1 MMKISKFFHVA
12 IEVPDLDKAIE
23 FYTGLLS
30 LSLINR
36 EKLPEKKLEV
46 AFVAGEGCEI
56 ELMCYEDSK
65 DRQFAP
71 ENQSH
76 FQHLSFLV
84 NNIDTAMNY
93 LKEKGI
99 ELESEE
105 PIPVFNGRVCYN
117 TFKGPGG
124 ELLEIAQIMK
134 R

>member
-76 FQHLSFLV
+76 FQPRSFLV
-84 NNIDTAMNY
+84 SNIDAAMTF

>member
-1 MMKISKFFHVA
+1 MRINRFFHVA
-12 IEVPDLDKAIE
+12 VEVPDLDKALE

-36 EKLPEKKLEV
+36 EQLPEKHLEV

-56 ELMCYEDSK
+56 ELMCFEDSK
-65 DRQFAP
+65 DRRFAP
-71 ENQSH
+71 ESESH

-84 NNIDTAMNY
+84 NDIEKAMAY
-93 LKEKGI
+93 LKERGI
-99 ELESEE
+99 ALESEE
-105 PIPVFNGRVCYN
+105 PIPVFDGRVRYN
-117 TFKGPGG
+117 TFRGPGG